1 MKLLLKF
8 NVSLFFILM
17 VIGVA
22 NAGQVSLAWDANELT
37 PDRYEVYMV
46 KVTTGRNPLTVAFDY
61 TRPAWTGTATTCTLS
76 GLEDGQL
83 YAFVC
88 RAFVGDKASGDSN
101 RVVYETPQIR
111 LRVE

>member
-1 MKLLLKF
+1 MRK
-8 NVSLFFILM
+8 SLFTAIILLSFTTLASAAD
-17 VIGVA
+17 V
-22 NAGQVSLAWDANELT
+22 NLAWDANELT

-46 KVTTGRNPLTVAFDY
+46 KVNTGRNPLTVAFDY
-61 TRPAWTGTATTCTLS
+61 TKPAWTGTATTCTLS

-88 RAFVGDKASGDSN
+88 RAFVGTTSSGDSN

>member
-1 MKLLLKF
+1 MKILVCLLLLCSTAYAADVK
-8 NVSLFFILM
+8 
-17 VIGVA
+17 
-22 NAGQVSLAWDANELT
+22 LAWDANELM
-37 PDRYEVYMV
+37 PDRYEVYMA
-46 KVTTGRNPLTVAFDY
+46 KVPSGRNPLTVAFDY
-61 TRPAWTGTATTCTLS
+61 TKPAWTGTATTCTLS

-88 RAFVGDKASGDSN
+88 RAFVGESQSGDSN

>member
-1 MKLLLKF
+1 MRK
-8 NVSLFFILM
+8 SLFTAIILLSFTTLASAAD
-17 VIGVA
+17 V
-22 NAGQVSLAWDANELT
+22 NLAWDANELT

-46 KVTTGRNPLTVAFDY
+46 KVNTGRNPLTVAFDY
-61 TRPAWTGTATTCTLS
+61 TKPAWTGTATNCALS

-88 RAFVGDKASGDSN
+88 RAFVGESQSGDSN